1 MKEVNEQEMLRRMA
15 AYCSSA
21 ERCVQEVR
29 KKLEVT
35 TLQPEEADR
44 IVARLLHEGF
54 LDEQR
59 FARAFVNDKFRFNH
73 WGKVKIGYELRKKA
87 IPPAYI
93 EDALESL
100 SEESYMSDLAA
111 LLKTKLKTLKA
122 KDDRERYYKLLRFAA
137 GRGFSVQEA
146 NVCIRKLLNN
156 TEDYETTME

>member
-1 MKEVNEQEMLRRMA
+1 M
-15 AYCSSA
+15 
-21 ERCVQEVR
+21 
-29 KKLEVT
+29 
-35 TLQPEEADR
+35 
-44 IVARLLHEGF
+44 ARLLHEGF

-100 SEESYMSDLAA
+100 SEESYMSDLVA